1 MFRFDGTNMKLNRA
15 RQKFYFDSLRANDH
29 KNLIMKTE
37 WDTKICRRKNIFFS
51 YENSGYS
58 KVLFDSLGFFY

>member
-15 RQKFYFDSLRANDH
+15 RQKFYLDSLRANDH

-37 WDTKICRRKNIFFS
+37 WNTKIRRGKNVFF
-51 YENSGYS
+51 
-58 KVLFDSLGFFY
+58 